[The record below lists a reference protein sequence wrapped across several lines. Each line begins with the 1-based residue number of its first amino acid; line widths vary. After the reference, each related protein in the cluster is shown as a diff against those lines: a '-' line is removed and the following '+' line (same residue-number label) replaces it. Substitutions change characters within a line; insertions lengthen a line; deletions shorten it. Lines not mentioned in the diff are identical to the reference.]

1 MVQSD
6 YGANEIIYCG
16 YRFDPETQNYYVRN
30 RTYNSALGRWIQR
43 DPIGYLSGIN
53 LYGYVES
60 SPAGLVD
67 ANGAAANGLSAQL
80 SYQFLMQRV
89 NKELKKSS
97 EAITKLKQKVM
108 ANLIY
113 SDKAA
118 MIELSVSGAS
128 PTDPFSLMSVNS
140 LSLKG
145 TYTITHSGGSKTTG
159 TVDSSF
165 GVNGGPPGGSIGF
178 NNTPPTAGGLGYGGG
193 VNWMSA
199 GVSAFF
205 SQEYTALVG
214 GIKTNVSVRENYLA
228 NGTGN
233 INPSAT
239 LGYTI
244 PGLPITIGGFLNGG
258 NLFGGQA
265 NGLYGGSVGYTSGH
279 WSLKADICRSLAG
292 KIAGGGELKFRP
304 FGKNFISV
312 SLGVSENSS
321 PRTMD
326 NMIPGAGIDVVV
338 QIK

>member
-1 MVQSD
+1 MIFERSAAAYGNTLIFTAPDTTGNWWGDAAVQSD
-6 YGANEIIYCG
+6 YGANEIIFCG
-16 YRFDPETQNYYVRN
+16 YRFDPESQLYYVRN
-30 RTYNSALGRWIQR
+30 RTYNRVLGRWIQR
-43 DPIGYLSGIN
+43 DPIGYSGGIN

-118 MIELSVSGAS
+118 TIEMSVSGAS
-128 PTDPFSLMSVNS
+128 PTDPLSLMSVNS

-159 TVDSSF
+159 TVNSSF

-178 NNTPPTAGGLGYGGG
+178 NNTPPTAGGPGLGGG

-228 NGTGN
+228 NG
-233 INPSAT
+233 NPSLTGSGTAN
-239 LGYTI
+239 YTI
-244 PGLPITIGGFLNGG
+244 PGTAITIGGIGG
-258 NLFGGQA
+258 ATVPLGGGQPGA
-265 NGLYGGSVGYTSGH
+265 FAGMSVGYTLGQITATT
-279 WSLKADICRSLAG
+279 KICCSFE
-292 KIAGGGELKFRP
+292 GGETL
-304 FGKNFISV
+304 
-312 SLGVSENSS
+312 
-321 PRTMD
+321 
-326 NMIPGAGIDVVV
+326 
-338 QIK
+338 